1 VLRLVAAVALMAA
14 GFPAPGAPP
23 SASQAEATRL
33 TIAASGDFLI
43 HTPVA
48 AQALANGGG
57 RYDFAPMFRPVR
69 RWIEGADL
77 ALCHVETP
85 LVPGPP
91 AGYPSFRTP
100 PDLARA
106 IRDTGWDACSTA
118 SNHSLDAGQGG
129 VDSTIRAL
137 RRAGIP
143 FDGTASSP
151 RGRRRAPILEAGGAR
166 VAFLSYTAVSN
177 GQLVPHP
184 WSLNWANPRRILA
197 DARAARTRGAE
208 AVIVNLHWGAEY
220 EHAPT
225 PQQLALA
232 RTLTRSPAVTAIVG
246 QHAHVVQPIRRI
258 NGKIVVFGEG
268 NLVSNQT
275 GACCPTESQD
285 GLIALLRLVIDNGGA
300 RVIRARYVPVWVR
313 HPDYAVLPAPADSFA
328 RTVAVAG
335 RRPWLR
341 PLRPR

>member
-1 VLRLVAAVALMAA
+1 MVAAVALMAA

-23 SASQAEATRL
+23 SASQPQATRL

-57 RYDFAPMFRPVR
+57 ARYDFAPMFRPVR

-100 PDLARA
+100 PDLVRA
-106 IRDTGWDACSTA
+106 IHATGWDACSTA
-118 SNHSLDAGQGG
+118 SNHSLDGGQPG

-137 RRAGIP
+137 RGGGIA

-151 RGRRRAPILEAGGAR
+151 RGRRRFPILEAGGAR
-166 VAFLSYTAVSN
+166 LAFLSYTAVSN

-184 WSLNWANPRRILA
+184 WSLNWASPRRILA
-197 DARAARTRGAE
+197 DARAARARGAD

-220 EHAPT
+220 QHAPS
-225 PQQLALA
+225 PEQLSLA
-232 RTLTRSPAVTAIVG
+232 RTLTRSPNVTAIVG
-246 QHAHVVQPIRRI
+246 QHVHVVQPIRRV

-268 NLVSNQT
+268 NLVSNQS

-285 GLIALLRLVIDNGGA
+285 GLIALLRLVIDRSGA

-313 HPDYAVLPAPADSFA
+313 HPDYTVVPAPPDSFA
-328 RTVAVAG
+328 RTVAVVG
-335 RRPWLR
+335 RRPYLR
-341 PLRPR
+341 PVRPR

>member
-1 VLRLVAAVALMAA
+1 MVAAVALMAA

-23 SASQAEATRL
+23 SASQPQATRL

-57 RYDFAPMFRPVR
+57 ERYDFAPMFRPVR

-100 PDLARA
+100 PDLVRA
-106 IRDTGWDACSTA
+106 IRATGWDTCSTA
-118 SNHSLDAGQGG
+118 SNHSLDGGQPG

-137 RRAGIP
+137 RGGGIA

-151 RGRRRAPILEAGGAR
+151 QGRRRFPILEAGGAR
-166 VAFLSYTAVSN
+166 LAFLSYTAVSN

-184 WSLNWANPRRILA
+184 WSLNWASPRRILA
-197 DARAARTRGAE
+197 DARAARARGAD

-220 EHAPT
+220 QHAPS
-225 PQQLALA
+225 PEQLSLA
-232 RTLTRSPAVTAIVG
+232 RTLTRSPNVTAIVG
-246 QHAHVVQPIRRI
+246 QHVHVVQPIRRV
-258 NGKIVVFGEG
+258 NGKPVVFGEG
-268 NLVSNQT
+268 NLISNQT
-275 GACCPTESQD
+275 AACCPAEAQD
-285 GLIALLRLVIDNGGA
+285 GLIALIDFVATGG
-300 RVIRARYVPVWVR
+300 RVKAKRVRYIPTWVR
-313 HPDYAVLPAPADSFA
+313 HPDYRVLPAGPGSLSWK
-328 RTVAVAG
+328 RTVAAAG
-335 RRPWLR
+335 RRPGIAPVR
-341 PLRPR
+341 